1 MHIHP
6 RVSVNPMATVG
17 LSIEDAIGVWKSV
30 GVERIGLN
38 VGQIEANGWGRTID
52 AVRDAGLRVEYLN
65 HGIPCAVTDDAG
77 WAHTEGTMQRAVE
90 GAAALGAHT
99 FYFCSGPPGD
109 LRWEDAVEL
118 LGRRLAPVRAVA
130 DDLGVAL
137 ALENGV
143 SSRPELGFFHTVR
156 DTADAARQIGIG
168 VCVDLYGCWI
178 EPRLTTTLSE
188 NLDLVRLVQVSD
200 FVIGTLVQPN
210 RWVPGD
216 GDLPLGRLLD
226 DVLGVGYAGLLDL
239 ELLGPA
245 IAEEGPEP
253 AIRRGV
259 EWLTRELDARGA

>member
-1 MHIHP
+1 MRIHP
-6 RVSVNPMATVG
+6 RVSVNPMTTVA
-17 LSIEDAIGVWKSV
+17 LSIDDAIGVWRSL
-30 GVERIGLN
+30 GVERVGLN
-38 VGQIEANGWGRTID
+38 VGQIEANGWQRTIE

-77 WAHTEGTMQRAVE
+77 WEQTERTLRRAVE
-90 GAAALGAHT
+90 TAAAVGAST
-99 FYFCSGPPGD
+99 FYFCTGSPGG

-118 LGRRLAPVRAVA
+118 LGRRLAPVQALAA
-130 DDLGVAL
+130 DVGVTL

-143 SSRPELGFFHTVR
+143 SSRPELGFLHTVR
-156 DTADAARQIGIG
+156 DTVVAARQVGTG
-168 VCVDLYGCWI
+168 VCVDLYGCWV
-178 EPRLTTTLSE
+178 EPQLVETLSK

-226 DVLGVGYAGLLDL
+226 DVLGAGYDGIFDL

-245 IAEEGPEP
+245 IAEEGAEP
-253 AIRRGV
+253 ALRRGV
-259 EWLTRELDARGA
+259 EWLTRELDARGV